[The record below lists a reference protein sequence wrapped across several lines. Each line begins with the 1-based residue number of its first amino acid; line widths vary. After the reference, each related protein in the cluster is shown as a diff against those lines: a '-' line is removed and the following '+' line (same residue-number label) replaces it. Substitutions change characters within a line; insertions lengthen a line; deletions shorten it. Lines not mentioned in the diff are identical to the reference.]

1 MGFVAT
7 NFDQSA
13 ENGWMIFNVFFS
25 RCQLGDFVLSK
36 KPVSSVLWF
45 PCGPLI
51 TCEGSKA
58 STWDVLSAKVLCLAD
73 KFCITFFFAY
83 PVTCI

>member
-1 MGFVAT
+1 MDDF
-7 NFDQSA
+7 Q
-13 ENGWMIFNVFFS
+13 FFFQDLS
-25 RCQLGDFVLSK
+25 WEILSCQT
-36 KPVSSVLWF
+36 KPVSSVPWF